1 MTTMPTNR
9 TTPPSK
15 KPLDSSPTAILNEI
29 SGLIDKG
36 DWKLA
41 LTKLDAFQQATPR
54 TIETRPIIA
63 MVHLLRART
72 FLHLGEITKAW
83 AESDRAISLAKE
95 AAKPAIEAEAQ
106 CVIANIYWKKGE
118 LDKALSVLVKALDSA
133 RRSKDER
140 VLGIVSLETAAVH
153 SKKNDFD
160 SAEREYRD
168 AILALEKVGDQR
180 QLARAY
186 NNFAHVFVYQ
196 GQWQKAEEMFLKCRR
211 LSEKAGFMSIA
222 AWAAFNRAEALFEL
236 LRVDEAKKEL
246 DWALPVLEKLGDIH
260 GQVIANG
267 LYCIVY
273 AKGGDFAKAEEHIG
287 KAEGLA
293 VKLELSSLK
302 GRLLFQ
308 RALLHKFKGEKAKAV
323 KLFTQAKDVWT
334 KQGNLSEILRID
346 QEIKGLS
353 G

>member
-1 MTTMPTNR
+1 MPIDR
-9 TTPPSK
+9 TTPASK
-15 KPLDSSPTAILNEI
+15 EPLDSSPTTVLNDI

-54 TIETRPIIA
+54 TIETRPVIA
-63 MVHLLRART
+63 MVHLLRARA

-95 AAKPAIEAEAQ
+95 AMEPAIEAEAQ
-106 CVIANIYWKKGE
+106 CVIANIHWKKGE
-118 LDKALSVLVKALDSA
+118 LDKALTILVKALDNA
-133 RRSKDER
+133 KRSKDER

-246 DWALPVLEKLGDIH
+246 DWAMPVLERLGDLH

-273 AKGGDFAKAEEHIG
+273 AKGGNFTKAEEHIG
-287 KAEGLA
+287 KAESLA

-308 RALLHKFKGEKAKAV
+308 RALLHKFKGERSKAV
-323 KLFTQAKDVWT
+323 KLFKEAKELFT
-334 KQGNLSEILRID
+334 KQGNLSEVTRID
-346 QEIKGLS
+346 KELKALT
-353 G
+353 

>member
-1 MTTMPTNR
+1 MPTDK
-9 TTPPSK
+9 TTSPAK
-15 KPLDSSPTAILNEI
+15 GPLDPSPTTVLSEI

-36 DWKLA
+36 DWKVA

-54 TIETRPIIA
+54 TIETRPTIA
-63 MVHLLRART
+63 MAHLLKARAL
-72 FLHLGEITKAW
+72 LHLGEITKAW

-95 AAKPAIEAEAQ
+95 AAQPAIEAEAQ
-106 CVIANIYWKKGE
+106 CVIANIHWKKGE
-118 LDKALSVLVKALDSA
+118 LDKALAVLAKAQETA
-133 RRSKDER
+133 KRSKDER

-160 SAEREYRD
+160 NAEREYRD

-236 LRVDEAKKEL
+236 LRVDEARKEL
-246 DWALPVLEKLGDIH
+246 DWALPLLEKMGDIH
-260 GQVIANG
+260 GQVIAHG
-267 LYCIVY
+267 LYCIIY
-273 AKGGDFAKAEEHIG
+273 AKGGDFAKAEEHIK
-287 KAEGLA
+287 KAESLA

-308 RALLHKFKGEKAKAV
+308 RALLHKFKGEKSKAV
-323 KLFTQAKDVWT
+323 KLLKEAKELFT
-334 KQGNLSEILRID
+334 KQGNLSEVLRID
-346 QEIKGLS
+346 KEIKGLS
-353 G
+353 GY